1 MSLGEY
7 LKTDVRE
14 FAKSIGLE
22 VSDKPDSQDF
32 YEGDYN
38 ELLEVEEKEGNIVDT
53 DGKILG
59 KHKGIWNFTFE
70 LIEQVEKDTDRD
82 NFLSADEAKE
92 YFIK

>member
-32 YEGDYN
+32 YEGD
-38 ELLEVEEKEGNIVDT
+38 DMA
-53 DGKILG
+53 
-59 KHKGIWNFTFE
+59 
-70 LIEQVEKDTDRD
+70 Q
-82 NFLSADEAKE
+82 
-92 YFIK
+92 